1 MKGVKKSKQTNIKT
15 SKKIIKKP
23 DKVEETNKITNENKI
38 KINTESD
45 FYNLPIEILK
55 NTKIS
60 DFYGNFYDMIFS
72 KAIDIQTNGG
82 KKKVSPAKKKKT
94 GKKIIINIKKKAI
107 PTRRNQGLKE
117 NTLDKYNN
125 WCNQNDSS
133 IDTSDNN
140 IINNSLCDGS
150 INYQNNLNNSIYSNY
165 LNFKNTNSMNQNELM
180 PDLSASAVLT
190 NFPVLS
196 ELKIKTINFELKHDT
211 EIGETMGII
220 GSLNELGLWKQSK
233 ALKMVW
239 NKGNIWTTSLNLNS
253 YNNVINFEYKFI
265 ILANGKIKYWEEGN
279 NRKFTFSEVS
289 GLIEPY
295 IDYGDTRNNIINV
308 NNGMVQ
314 TFIYDINNCDLK
326 IICHWNKK

>member
-1 MKGVKKSKQTNIKT
+1 MKGVKKSKQTNTKA
-15 SKKIIKKP
+15 SKKVIKKA
-23 DKVEETNKITNENKI
+23 DKVEEANKAIKANKI

-45 FYNLPIEILK
+45 LYNLPIETLK
-55 NTKIS
+55 NAKIS
-60 DFYGNFYDMIFS
+60 DFYGNFYDIIFS

-82 KKKVSPAKKKKT
+82 KKKVTPTKKNKT
-94 GKKIIINIKKKAI
+94 DKKIIINIKKKVI
-107 PTRRNQGLKE
+107 STRRNHGLKE
-117 NTLDKYNN
+117 KSLDKYNT

-140 IINNSLCDGS
+140 IINNSLCEGS
-150 INYQNNLNNSIYSNY
+150 INYQNSLNNSIYSNY
-165 LNFKNTNSMNQNELM
+165 LNSKNSNSINQNELM
-180 PDLSASAVLT
+180 PDLSASAVIT

-196 ELKIKTINFELKHDT
+196 ELKIKTINFEIKHDT
-211 EIGETMGII
+211 EIGETLGII
-220 GSLNELGLWKQSK
+220 GSLNELGLWKESK

-239 NKGNIWTTSLNLNS
+239 NKGNIWTISLNLYN
-253 YNNVINFEYKFI
+253 YNNAINFEYKFI
-265 ILANGKIKYWEEGN
+265 ILANEKIKYWEDGN

-295 IDYGDTRNNIINV
+295 IDYGDTRKNIINV
-308 NNGMVQ
+308 NNGMAQ

>member
-1 MKGVKKSKQTNIKT
+1 MKGVKKPKQANTKT
-15 SKKIIKKP
+15 TKKIIKKP
-23 DKVEETNKITNENKI
+23 DKAEEENKVTKANKI

-45 FYNLPIEILK
+45 FYNLPIDTIK

-60 DFYGNFYDMIFS
+60 DFYGKFYDMIFN
-72 KAIDIQTNGG
+72 KAIDNQTNGG
-82 KKKVSPAKKKKT
+82 KQNITPTKKKKPN
-94 GKKIIINIKKKAI
+94 KKIIINIKRKVI
-107 PTRRNQGLKE
+107 STRRNHGLKE
-117 NTLDKYNN
+117 NALDKSNT

-140 IINNSLCDGS
+140 IINNSLYDGS
-150 INYQNNLNNSIYSNY
+150 NSIHSNY
-165 LNFKNTNSMNQNELM
+165 LNFKNSNSMNQNEFAQ
-180 PDLSASAVLT
+180 DLSASAVIT

-196 ELKIKTINFELKHDT
+196 ELKIKTINFEIKYDT
-211 EIGETMGII
+211 NIGETLGII

-239 NKGNIWTTSLNLNS
+239 NKGNIWTTTLNLNN
-253 YNNVINFEYKFI
+253 YNNAINFEYKFI
-265 ILANGKIKYWEEGN
+265 ILSNGKIKYWEDGN

-295 IDYGDTRNNIINV
+295 IDYGNNKNNIINI
-308 NNGMVQ
+308 NNDMPQ
-314 TFIYDINNCDLK
+314 SFIYDINNCDLK

>member
-1 MKGVKKSKQTNIKT
+1 MKGVKKSKQTNTKA
-15 SKKIIKKP
+15 SKKVIKKP
-23 DKVEETNKITNENKI
+23 DKVEEANKAIKANKI

-45 FYNLPIEILK
+45 LYNLPIETLK
-55 NTKIS
+55 NAKIS
-60 DFYGNFYDMIFS
+60 DFYGNFYDIIFS

-82 KKKVSPAKKKKT
+82 KKKVTQTKKNKT
-94 GKKIIINIKKKAI
+94 DKKIIINIKKKVI
-107 PTRRNQGLKE
+107 STRRNHGLKE
-117 NTLDKYNN
+117 KSLDKYNT

-140 IINNSLCDGS
+140 IINNSLCEGS
-150 INYQNNLNNSIYSNY
+150 INYQNSLNNSIYSNY
-165 LNFKNTNSMNQNELM
+165 LNSKNSNSINQNELM
-180 PDLSASAVLT
+180 PDLSASAVIT

-196 ELKIKTINFELKHDT
+196 ELKIKTINFEIKHDT
-211 EIGETMGII
+211 EIGETLGII
-220 GSLNELGLWKQSK
+220 GSLNELGLWKESK

-239 NKGNIWTTSLNLNS
+239 NKGNIWTISLNLYN
-253 YNNVINFEYKFI
+253 YNNAINFEYKFI
-265 ILANGKIKYWEEGN
+265 ILANEKIKYWEDGN

-295 IDYGDTRNNIINV
+295 IDYGDTRKNIINV
-308 NNGMVQ
+308 NNGMAQ

>member
-1 MKGVKKSKQTNIKT
+1 MKGVKKSKQTNTKA
-15 SKKIIKKP
+15 SKKVIKKA
-23 DKVEETNKITNENKI
+23 DKVEEANKAIKANKI

-45 FYNLPIEILK
+45 LYNLPIETLK
-55 NTKIS
+55 NAKIS
-60 DFYGNFYDMIFS
+60 DFYGNFYDIIFS

-82 KKKVSPAKKKKT
+82 KKKVTPTKKNKT
-94 GKKIIINIKKKAI
+94 DKKIIINIKKKVI
-107 PTRRNQGLKE
+107 STRRNHGLKE
-117 NTLDKYNN
+117 KSLDKYNT

-140 IINNSLCDGS
+140 IINNSLCEGS
-150 INYQNNLNNSIYSNY
+150 INYQNSLNNSIYSNY
-165 LNFKNTNSMNQNELM
+165 LNSKNSNSINQNELM
-180 PDLSASAVLT
+180 PDLSDSALIT

-196 ELKIKTINFELKHDT
+196 ELKIKTINFEIKHDT
-211 EIGETMGII
+211 EIGETLGII
-220 GSLNELGLWKQSK
+220 GSLNELGLWKESK

-239 NKGNIWTTSLNLNS
+239 NKGNIWTISLNLYN
-253 YNNVINFEYKFI
+253 YNNAINFEYKFI
-265 ILANGKIKYWEEGN
+265 ILANEKIKYWEDGN

-295 IDYGDTRNNIINV
+295 IDYGDTRKNIINV
-308 NNGMVQ
+308 NNGMAQ

>member
-1 MKGVKKSKQTNIKT
+1 MKGVKKSKQTNTKA
-15 SKKIIKKP
+15 SKKVIKKA
-23 DKVEETNKITNENKI
+23 DKVEEANKAIKANKI

-45 FYNLPIEILK
+45 LYNLPIETLK
-55 NTKIS
+55 NAKIS
-60 DFYGNFYDMIFS
+60 DFYGNFYDIIFS

-82 KKKVSPAKKKKT
+82 KKKVTPTKKNKT
-94 GKKIIINIKKKAI
+94 DKKIIINIKKKVI
-107 PTRRNQGLKE
+107 STRRNHGLKE
-117 NTLDKYNN
+117 NTLDKYNT

-140 IINNSLCDGS
+140 IINNSLCEGS
-150 INYQNNLNNSIYSNY
+150 INYQNSLNNSIYSNY
-165 LNFKNTNSMNQNELM
+165 LNSKNSNSINQNELM
-180 PDLSASAVLT
+180 PDLSASAVIT

-196 ELKIKTINFELKHDT
+196 ELKIKTINFEIKHDT
-211 EIGETMGII
+211 EIGETLGII
-220 GSLNELGLWKQSK
+220 GSLNELGLWKESK

-239 NKGNIWTTSLNLNS
+239 NKGNIWTISLNLYN
-253 YNNVINFEYKFI
+253 YNNAINFEYKFI
-265 ILANGKIKYWEEGN
+265 ILANEKIKYWEDGN

-295 IDYGDTRNNIINV
+295 IDYGDTRKNIINV
-308 NNGMVQ
+308 NNGMAQ

>member
-1 MKGVKKSKQTNIKT
+1 MKGVKKSKQTNTKA
-15 SKKIIKKP
+15 SKKVIKKA
-23 DKVEETNKITNENKI
+23 DKVEEANKAIKANKI

-45 FYNLPIEILK
+45 LYNLPIETLK
-55 NTKIS
+55 NAKIS
-60 DFYGNFYDMIFS
+60 DFYGNFYDIIFS

-82 KKKVSPAKKKKT
+82 KKKVTQTKKNKT
-94 GKKIIINIKKKAI
+94 DKKIIINIKKKVI
-107 PTRRNQGLKE
+107 STRRNHGLKE
-117 NTLDKYNN
+117 KSLDKYNT

-140 IINNSLCDGS
+140 IINNSLCEGS
-150 INYQNNLNNSIYSNY
+150 INYQNSLNNSIYSNY
-165 LNFKNTNSMNQNELM
+165 LNSKNSNSINQNELM
-180 PDLSASAVLT
+180 PDLSASAVIT

-196 ELKIKTINFELKHDT
+196 ELKIKTINFEIKHDT
-211 EIGETMGII
+211 EIGETLGII
-220 GSLNELGLWKQSK
+220 GSLNELGLWKESK

-239 NKGNIWTTSLNLNS
+239 NKGNIWTISLNLYN
-253 YNNVINFEYKFI
+253 YNNAINFEYKFI
-265 ILANGKIKYWEEGN
+265 ILANEKIKYWEDGN

-295 IDYGDTRNNIINV
+295 IDYGDTRKNIINV
-308 NNGMVQ
+308 NNGMAQ

>member
-1 MKGVKKSKQTNIKT
+1 MKDVKKIKQTNNKV
-15 SKKIIKKP
+15 SKKIIKEP
-23 DKVEETNKITNENKI
+23 DTAEEKNKVTKANKI

-45 FYNLPIEILK
+45 FYNLPIDTIK
-55 NTKIS
+55 NAKIS
-60 DFYGNFYDMIFS
+60 DFYGNFYDMIFN
-72 KAIDIQTNGG
+72 KALDIQINGG
-82 KKKVSPAKKKKT
+82 KKKVSSTKKKKT
-94 GKKIIINIKKKAI
+94 DKKISTNIKKKVI
-107 PTRRNQGLKE
+107 STRKNHGLKE
-117 NTLDKYNN
+117 NTLDKSNT

-140 IINNSLCDGS
+140 IINNSLCDGN
-150 INYQNNLNNSIYSNY
+150 INYQSNLNNSIYRNY
-165 LNFKNTNSMNQNELM
+165 NTFKNSNIMNQNELM

-196 ELKIKTINFELKHDT
+196 ELKIKTINFEVKFDPNL
-211 EIGETMGII
+211 GETLGII

-233 ALKMVW
+233 ALEMMW
-239 NKGNIWTTSLNLNS
+239 NKGNIWTTSLNMNN

-265 ILANGKIKYWEEGN
+265 ILSNGKIKCWEDGN

-295 IDYGDTRNNIINV
+295 IGYGNKKNNIINV
-308 NNGMVQ
+308 NNGIIQ
-314 TFIYDINNCDLK
+314 SFIYDINNCDLK

>member
-1 MKGVKKSKQTNIKT
+1 MKGVKKTKQTNTKA
-15 SKKIIKKP
+15 SKKIIKKT
-23 DKVEETNKITNENKI
+23 DKVEETNKAIKANKI

-45 FYNLPIEILK
+45 FYNLPIETLK
-55 NTKIS
+55 NAKIS
-60 DFYGNFYDMIFS
+60 DFYGNFYDIIFN

-82 KKKVSPAKKKKT
+82 KKKVTPTKKKKAE
-94 GKKIIINIKKKAI
+94 KKIIINIKKKVI
-107 PTRRNQGLKE
+107 STRRNHGLKE
-117 NTLDKYNN
+117 NTLDKYNT

-140 IINNSLCDGS
+140 IINNSLCEGS
-150 INYQNNLNNSIYSNY
+150 INYQNSLNNSIYSNY
-165 LNFKNTNSMNQNELM
+165 LNSKNSNSINQNELM
-180 PDLSASAVLT
+180 PDLSASAVIT

-196 ELKIKTINFELKHDT
+196 ELKIKTINFEIKHDT
-211 EIGETMGII
+211 EIGETLGII
-220 GSLNELGLWKQSK
+220 GSLNELGLWKESK

-239 NKGNIWTTSLNLNS
+239 NMGNIWTISLNLNN
-253 YNNVINFEYKFI
+253 YNNAINFEYKFI
-265 ILANGKIKYWEEGN
+265 ILANGKIKYWEDGN

-295 IDYGDTRNNIINV
+295 IDYGDNRKNIFNV
-308 NNGMVQ
+308 NNSMAQ